1 MTALVAWKEGMALS
15 QQHLQQS
22 DKFLLNHIRNVSGLP
37 RGMNFGF
44 SKLVLEEDL
53 LKDGQFAFKECE
65 AFFPSGIS
73 FIDYENK
80 FVKIETRNFARIFDR
95 SLNSLDVFLALDLN
109 KPVEFSEEQNSRF
122 KVVWE
127 NYPDLYSVENSA
139 LMPVSIPIP
148 SVVFSGESLDGKE
161 FLQVARLLRN
171 LQGSFEL
178 DKNFYP
184 PLICL
189 NGYEHFSKKLK
200 YFDSLLQSKIE
211 NISHSKE
218 LLLKDLKTLRA
229 VLGCMGS
236 TESTLPFLLFCE
248 LSKCL
253 QEPFNYSHIEFDK
266 CFNKVFDSLNE
277 FLLQE
282 RKTSFLQ
289 KRLLKEGQ
297 NSFFANLAEL
307 EISSTASI
315 WLAAESKL
323 SPEELIKFIPTQ
335 VKIAPKSKLS
345 SVVVSAIHGINCV
358 HSIVPKTIQEMPNT
372 FYFRLQTDSSLW
384 KNLCEEMEIGIY
396 APVAL
401 QINSMDILVERS

>member
-22 DKFLLNHIRNVSGLP
+22 DKFLLKHIRNVSGLP

-44 SKLVLEEDL
+44 GKLALEEDL
-53 LKDGQFAFKECE
+53 LNEGQFAFKECE

-73 FIDYENK
+73 YTDYENK
-80 FVKIETRNFARIFDR
+80 SVKIKARNFTQIFDK
-95 SLNSLDVFLALDLN
+95 SLNSLNVFLALDLN

-127 NYPDLYSVENSA
+127 NYPDLYSAENSV
-139 LMPVSIPIP
+139 LMPISIPVP

-184 PLICL
+184 PLIYL
-189 NGYEHFSKKLK
+189 NGYEYFSKKLN
-200 YFDSLLQSKIE
+200 YFDTLLQSKIE

-218 LLLKDLKTLRA
+218 LLLKNLKALRA
-229 VLGCMGS
+229 VLSCIKN
-236 TESTLPFLLFCE
+236 TEGTLPFSLFCE
-248 LSKCL
+248 ISRFL
-253 QEPFNYSHIEFDK
+253 QEPFNYNHTEFDK
-266 CFNKVFDSLNE
+266 SFNKIFDALNE

-282 RKTSFLQ
+282 KQTNFFQ
-289 KRLLKEGQ
+289 KRLIKEGP

-307 EISSTASI
+307 EISSAASVWI
-315 WLAAESKL
+315 AIESKL
-323 SPEELIKFIPTQ
+323 SPEELIKFIPTH

-345 SVVVSAIHGINCV
+345 SIVVSATHGINCI
-358 HSIVPKTIQEMPNT
+358 HSVVPKTIQEMPNT

-384 KNLCEEMEIGIY
+384 KNLCEEREIGVY
-396 APVAL
+396 APATL
-401 QINSMDILVERS
+401 QINSMDILAERG